1 MSSHLMSLHEL
12 AENLSNPNVKILD
25 CRFVL
30 GQPHAGREAYL
41 QDHIPGAFYCDL
53 EQDLS
58 AKVEAHGG
66 RHPLPNL
73 DELAAK
79 LGGIGIDAQ
88 TTVVAYDDQGG
99 AMAAR
104 LWWLL
109 QYLGHDKTV
118 VLESSYTHWKHA
130 GHPTTSE
137 LPHAT
142 PKTFTPSIQHTHVY
156 HIDEVKKRLGQ
167 PGVTLID
174 AREERR
180 YLGLEEPIDPV
191 AGHIP
196 SAINHFWKDSLTEEG
211 SWKQAEQQRA
221 RFEDLNPDDEI
232 IVYCGSGVTATPN
245 ILALREAG
253 FQNVKLYAGSWSD
266 WCSYPENPIGTKQ
279 GE

>member
-1 MSSHLMSLHEL
+1 MSSNLVTLQWLADHLND
-12 AENLSNPNVKILD
+12 ADVKILD
-25 CRFVL
+25 CRFAL
-30 GQPHAGREAYL
+30 GQPHSGREVYL

-58 AKVEAHGG
+58 SKVETHGG

-79 LGGIGIDAQ
+79 LGGIGIDAT

-99 AMAAR
+99 AMASR

-109 QYLGHDKTV
+109 RYLGHEQTF
-118 VLESSYTHWKHA
+118 VLDGTYSHWKSA
-130 GHPTTSE
+130 GLPSTSE
-137 LPHAT
+137 LPTAE
-142 PKTFTPSIQHTHVY
+142 PKTFTPSIQDAHVL
-156 HIDEVKKRLGQ
+156 HIDDLKKRLGN

-196 SAINHFWKDSLTEEG
+196 SAVNHFWKDSLTDAG
-211 SWKQAEQQRA
+211 TWKPADAQRA
-221 RFEDLNPDDEI
+221 RFADVHADDEI

-266 WCSYPENPIGTKQ
+266 WVSYPENPIATKK